1 MTDQQRDSNYLDG
14 LADHDFVEHEE
25 MLEWM
30 DDEFDSEAFDA
41 DALDQKL
48 AKVR

>member
-1 MTDQQRDSNYLDG
+1 MASLTPDVMED
-14 LADHDFVEHEE
+14 EE

-30 DDEFDSEAFDA
+30 DDEFDSEAFD
-41 DALDQKL
+41 LDSVNEKL